1 MELHKTSDCGLYAN
15 LSRQDLSA
23 YELTFD
29 TLDPQDERTETLIRA
44 ILTQAEQTLGF
55 AKPPRGNLFVDA
67 LPTAHGGTLLFLSTR
82 RQTRYRVKKQPFT
95 LLCRVDGANALLAL
109 LHRLKTPPFSHA
121 GYRLYRDTDRYIL
134 HISFPASQAL
144 RAGRAALTEYGDVFA
159 CDAHTQA
166 YLQEYAE
173 LLIRKAP

>member
-1 MELHKTSDCGLYAN
+1 MELHKTSDCGLYAS

-29 TLDPQDERTETLIRA
+29 TLNPQDERTETLIRA

-67 LPTAHGGTLLFLSTR
+67 LPTAQGGTLLFLSTR
-82 RQTRYRVKKQPFT
+82 RQTRYRVKKQPFA
-95 LLCRVDGANALLAL
+95 LLCRVDGANTLLAL
-109 LHRLKTPPFSHA
+109 LRRLKTPPFAHA

-134 HISFPASQAL
+134 HIAFPASQAL
-144 RAGRAALTEYGDVFA
+144 RAGRAALAEYGDVFA
-159 CDAHTQA
+159 CDTLTQA
-166 YLQEYAE
+166 YLQEYTE
-173 LLIRKAP
+173 LLIRKVP